1 MRRNLR
7 LSTFMLSAFCALV
20 YLFLLAPIVVVVG
33 ASFNAGAF
41 LTFPPQGLSLRWF
54 VTFLENKVFIDA
66 IMTSL
71 RLAAAATSISTA
83 IGIAAALYYVRHA
96 KAAKESLRIAI
107 LLPLV
112 LPEILTAIAL
122 LFFFYQIGIGTK
134 YWIALLVGHVLIT
147 LPFVFLNVVASLHG
161 FDPNW
166 ELASRGLGAGPWTA
180 FRRVTL
186 PLMKPGLIIGGLF
199 AFIISFDTFGIS
211 FLLKDVGTATLP
223 LQLFDYLRFNFT
235 PEAAAVSTLS
245 IGLTLI
251 VVLLAENLVG
261 LKTQRF

>member
-1 MRRNLR
+1 MRTRFSSRVLG
-7 LSTFMLSAFCALV
+7 AFCALV
-20 YLFLLAPIVVVVG
+20 YLYLLAPIVVVVG
-33 ASFNAGAF
+33 ASLNAGAF

-54 VTFLENKVFIDA
+54 VTFLNNAVFVEA
-66 IMTSL
+66 IFTSL
-71 RLAAAATSISTA
+71 RLAFAATAISAVVGT
-83 IGIAAALYYVRHA
+83 AAALYYVRHA
-96 KAAKESLRIAI
+96 RRAKEALRIAI

-122 LFFFYQIGIGTK
+122 LFFFYQVGVGTK
-134 YWIALLVGHVLIT
+134 YWVAMLVGHVLIT
-147 LPFVFLNVVASLHG
+147 LPFVFLNVAAALHG

-166 ELASRGLGAGPWTA
+166 ELASRSLGADRWTV
-180 FRRVTL
+180 FRRITL
-186 PLMKPGLIIGGLF
+186 PLAKPGLITGCLF
-199 AFIISFDTFGIS
+199 AFIISFDAFGIS

-235 PEAAAVSTLS
+235 PEAAAVSTVS

-251 VVLLAENLVG
+251 AILLGEKLVG

>member
-1 MRRNLR
+1 MRA
-7 LSTFMLSAFCALV
+7 SALLLGGFCALV
-20 YLFLLAPIVVVVG
+20 YAFLLAPIVVVAG
-33 ASFNAGAF
+33 ASFNAGSF

-54 VTFLENKVFIDA
+54 ETFLHNEVFIAA
-66 IMTSL
+66 IFTSL
-71 RLAAAATSISTA
+71 RLAAAATAVSAVVGT
-83 IGIAAALYYVRHA
+83 AAALYYARHA
-96 KAAKESLRIAI
+96 RRGKEALRIAV

-122 LFFFYQIGIGTK
+122 LFFFYEIGIGTK
-134 YWIALLVGHVLIT
+134 YWVAMLVGHVLIT
-147 LPFVFLNVVASLHG
+147 LPFVFLNVVAALHG

-166 ELASRGLGAGPWTA
+166 ELAARSLGAGRFTV

-186 PLMKPGLIIGGLF
+186 PLMKPGLVTGCLF

-211 FLLKDVGTATLP
+211 FLLKDIGTATLP

-235 PEAAAVSTLS
+235 PEAAAVSTVS

-251 VVLLAENLVG
+251 VVLLTEKVVG
-261 LKTQRF
+261 LKVQRF

>member
-1 MRRNLR
+1 
-7 LSTFMLSAFCALV
+7 
-20 YLFLLAPIVVVVG
+20 
-33 ASFNAGAF
+33 
-41 LTFPPQGLSLRWF
+41 
-54 VTFLENKVFIDA
+54 
-66 IMTSL
+66 
-71 RLAAAATSISTA
+71 
-83 IGIAAALYYVRHA
+83 
-96 KAAKESLRIAI
+96 
-107 LLPLV
+107 
-112 LPEILTAIAL
+112 
-122 LFFFYQIGIGTK
+122 
-134 YWIALLVGHVLIT
+134 VLIT